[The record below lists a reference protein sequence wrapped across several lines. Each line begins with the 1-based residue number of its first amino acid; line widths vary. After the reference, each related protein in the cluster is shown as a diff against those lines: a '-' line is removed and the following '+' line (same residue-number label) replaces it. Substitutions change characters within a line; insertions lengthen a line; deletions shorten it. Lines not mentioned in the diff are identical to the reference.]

1 MPRRSKDPSVDEL
14 AEQVTSGQ
22 VRAAARACR
31 WVDDRVPGAR
41 ELLRALYP
49 RSRHAW
55 LIGVTGTPGA
65 GKSTL
70 TSALVAR
77 ARAADLRVGVV
88 AVDPSSP
95 FSGGAIL
102 GDRIRMQDHFGDPGV
117 FIRSV
122 ATRGALGGLSRTAA
136 DVAVVLAAWGADVVF
151 LETVGVGQDELEVTF
166 LADTTLVVVAPGLGD
181 DVQALK
187 AGILECADVFA
198 VNKADR
204 PGADAAVRD
213 LELMLVLSAE
223 TQGAAQPGGGRHG
236 LHHHHGLGATPRA
249 IDASAADTTSPGGW
263 VPPIVRTVATRG
275 EGVEELF
282 HALSRHRA
290 QTASPERARSRLG
303 NRLRAQLRGRFAD
316 LLEGALE
323 DAIEASAARLVEGVS
338 DPYTESEA
346 LWRTLR
352 DHRESGS

>member
-1 MPRRSKDPSVDEL
+1 MARVNGSKEPSVDEL
-14 AEQVTSGQ
+14 VERVLSGD

-31 WVDDRVPGAR
+31 LVDDRAPGAR
-41 ELLRALYP
+41 DLLRALYS
-49 RSRHAW
+49 RSQQAW

-70 TSALVAR
+70 TSALAAR
-77 ARAADLRVGVV
+77 ARGAKLRVGVV

-102 GDRIRMQDHFGDPGV
+102 GDRIRMQHHFGDPDV

-204 PGADAAVRD
+204 PGADSAVRA
-213 LELMLVLSAE
+213 LELTLTLAAE
-223 TQGAAQPGGGRHG
+223 ARGAAMADRGTDELRRH
-236 LHHHHGLGATPRA
+236 LGFIRGALA
-249 IDASAADTTSPGGW
+249 IDDATADTPAPVGW

-275 EGVEELF
+275 EGVDELYD
-282 HALSRHRA
+282 ALMRHRTQA
-290 QTASPERARSRLG
+290 ATATRARSRQ
-303 NRLRAQLRGRFAD
+303 NVRLRARLKAELGD
-316 LLEGALE
+316 LLERDCAQ
-323 DAIEASAARLVEGVS
+323 LVEAAVDRIVAGTS
-338 DPYTESEA
+338 DPYSESEA
-346 LWRTLR
+346 LWQTLR
-352 DHRESGS
+352 AH